1 MSRKSRLA
9 SETCIYHVMLRGINK
24 QTIFESDN
32 DFWKFIRLLDRL
44 CHPCD
49 NDGNPQ
55 QSHCLLYAYCLMPN
69 HVHLLI
75 KDLDES
81 LASSIKSLTISY
93 AQHYNKKYNRVGHL
107 FQDRFRSEP
116 VNDWDYF
123 VTFLR
128 YIHPNPVAAGIVS
141 AVKEYTWSS
150 WREYISPD
158 KCELPVCAT
167 HAVLSKISIKE
178 LTALVDTPLPK
189 TQRMLDFDNDT
200 AFRATDEKVR
210 EFIISICGE
219 DYIRKIDGYTDIMKT
234 SLIREIRQYGGSLR
248 QISRITGLSDGFV
261 RKHQ

>member
-1 MSRKSRLA
+1 MSRKARLA

-24 QTIFESDN
+24 QVIFESDN

-49 NDGNPQ
+49 NDGNPEQ
-55 QSHCLLYAYCLMPN
+55 THCLLFAYCLMPN

-75 KDLDES
+75 KDLDGS
-81 LASSIKSLTISY
+81 LSSSIKSLTISC

-123 VTFLR
+123 VTLLR
-128 YIHPNPVAAGIVS
+128 YIHQNPVAAGMVS

-150 WREYISPD
+150 WREYISSD
-158 KCELPVCAT
+158 KCVIPVCAT
-167 HAVLSKISIKE
+167 HSVLSKLPINE
-178 LTALVDTPLPK
+178 LTILVDTPLPK

-200 AFRATDEKVR
+200 AFRITDEKVR

-219 DYIRKIDGYTDIMKT
+219 DYIRKIDGYTDVMKT

>member
-1 MSRKSRLA
+1 
-9 SETCIYHVMLRGINK
+9 
-24 QTIFESDN
+24 
-32 DFWKFIRLLDRL
+32 
-44 CHPCD
+44 
-49 NDGNPQ
+49 
-55 QSHCLLYAYCLMPN
+55 MPN

-123 VTFLR
+123 VTLLR
-128 YIHPNPVAAGIVS
+128 YIHQNPVAAGMVS

-150 WREYISPD
+150 WREYISPG
-158 KCELPVCAT
+158 KCVLPFCAT
-167 HAVLSKISIKE
+167 QSVLSKLPINE
-178 LTALVDTPLPK
+178 LIVLVDTPLPK

-200 AFRATDEKVR
+200 AFKITDEKVR
-210 EFIISICGE
+210 DFIISIYGE
-219 DYIRKIDGYTDIMKT
+219 DFIRIIDGYTDIMKT
-234 SLIREIRQYGGSLR
+234 KMIREIRQYGASLR